1 MLKDILNNTLTHQN
15 TTKPAEIDVWAETV
29 QQCQL
34 ATLAFNMI
42 EVSVY

>member
-1 MLKDILNNTLTHQN
+1 MLKDILNNTFMYQN
-15 TTKPAEIDVWAETV
+15 TTKPAEIDMWTETV

-42 EVSVY
+42 EVSVH